1 MLAEAGRLAG
11 VAGPALTAA
20 LLSGCFSPAV
30 APGPDG
36 TARAWTIQEPGD
48 YLGILPGT
56 PYAFD
61 GVVAAIF
68 LDSLVIVADEGT
80 RQVHAFSVRNRTRV
94 WSRGGQGSRPGQFE
108 LLADVD
114 RASAGRLVALD
125 AHLDRLTIFDAAGEL
140 EAMVPLDLAPPDVEY
155 TRVVGFC
162 DGSFAIATQESGAS
176 WSEPGIRRGESDYYR
191 VDAGGALLN
200 VLGRFPGEARLVT
213 SEPRMIGSVPF
224 GMRTM
229 VAGDCKSLFV
239 AEGSRFEVAAVRPDG
254 SRGRSVAPAELPPQ
268 RVSSRDLAIYRRQIF
283 LHVVPEA
290 LDGPMR
296 QHLAQLDAPESFPA
310 HRHLLV
316 DTGGLIWLEEFPAG
330 RSRVTRWFISDA
342 SGTPVATLHV
352 DPRIRLVAVW
362 HDRVL
367 GVETMPD
374 GRERAALFALT
385 RWNR

>member
-1 MLAEAGRLAG
+1 
-11 VAGPALTAA
+11 
-20 LLSGCFSPAV
+20 
-30 APGPDG
+30 
-36 TARAWTIQEPGD
+36 
-48 YLGILPGT
+48 
-56 PYAFD
+56 
-61 GVVAAIF
+61 
-68 LDSLVIVADEGT
+68 
-80 RQVHAFSVRNRTRV
+80 
-94 WSRGGQGSRPGQFE
+94 
-108 LLADVD
+108 
-114 RASAGRLVALD
+114 
-125 AHLDRLTIFDAAGEL
+125 
-140 EAMVPLDLAPPDVEY
+140 MVPLDLAPPDVEY

-176 WSEPGIRRGESDYYR
+176 WSEPGIRRGDSDYYR
-191 VDAGGALLN
+191 VDAGGGLVN

-229 VAGDCKSLFV
+229 VAGDGKSLFV
-239 AEGSRFEVAAVRPDG
+239 AEGSRFEVAVVRPDG

-268 RVSSRDLAIYRRQIF
+268 RVSSRDLEGYRRQLF

-290 LDGPMR
+290 LDGAMR
-296 QHLAQLDAPESFPA
+296 QHLAQLDAPEYFPA

-342 SGTPVATLHV
+342 SGTPVATLQL
-352 DPRIRLVAVW
+352 DPRIRLVAAS

-385 RWNR
+385 RWSR